1 MFDSLK
7 QTTIRPLAVLT
18 FLMALFYSGSASTDN
33 NEAHRAMVSAAHEL
47 ATQAGIDILNR
58 GGSAVDAAVTVQT
71 VLNLVE
77 PQSSGIGGGA
87 FMVYFDAMSGDIL
100 TYDGRETAPK
110 LASPELF
117 VDDDGKP
124 LKFFDA
130 VVGGLSVGTPGT
142 IALLGRAHAEH
153 GRLPWVKLFDPAIEL
168 ARDGFPVGQRLAGML
183 AGKVGDRLKTFS
195 QTRQFYFPN
204 DTALKAGEIVANEKF
219 ANALSTIAEQGP
231 SAFYHGQIAKNVV
244 QSVQNAPGQ
253 AGFLAVTDFQS
264 YRALQRPP
272 VCHSYRSYRICG
284 MGPPS
289 SGGIAIGQILGIL
302 EHFDLASMGAENPLS
317 WHLIV
322 EASKLAFADRNQY
335 VADSDFVRVP
345 VDGLLNKQYL
355 HERAQLIDLHSA
367 MSTPVAPGQP
377 PGLQT
382 VDYQPDTSDGRSGTS
397 HFSIIDRQGNAV
409 SMTTTIEGPFGSQL
423 MVHGFMLNNEL
434 TDFSFVP
441 KRDGQWVANR
451 VQPGKRPRSSMSPTI
466 VLNPDNSIRLVI
478 GSPGGSRIIG
488 YVAKTLVAVLDW
500 NMPVQ
505 SAIDLANVVNRN
517 GSTDIEEGGRGIVT
531 LQAELAKLGHDVRV
545 KKLTSGL
552 HGIEIVDHHLRGGAD
567 PRREGVALGN

>member
-1 MFDSLK
+1 MLDSLP
-7 QTTIRPLAVLT
+7 QTTIRSLAVLT
-18 FLMALFYSGSASTDN
+18 FLIALFCSGPASTDTN
-33 NEAHRAMVSAAHEL
+33 AAHRAMVSAAHEL

-87 FMVYFDAMSGDIL
+87 FLVYFDAMSGDIL

-117 VDDDGKP
+117 VDNDGKP

-130 VVGGLSVGTPGT
+130 VVGGLPVGTPGAV
-142 IALLGRAHAEH
+142 ALLGRAHAEH
-153 GRLPWVKLFDPAIEL
+153 GRLPWVELFDPAIEL
-168 ARDGFPVGQRLAGML
+168 AREGFPVGQRLAGML
-183 AGKVGDRLKTFS
+183 AGNVGDRLKAFP
-195 QTRQFYFPN
+195 QARQFYFQN
-204 DTALKAGEIVANEKF
+204 DTALKVGEIVTNDKF
-219 ANALSTIAEQGP
+219 ANALATIAEQGP
-231 SAFYHGQIAKNVV
+231 SAFYHGQIAKDIV
-244 QSVQNAPGQ
+244 QSVQNAPGR
-253 AGFLAVTDFQS
+253 AGFLEVADFQS
-264 YRALQRPP
+264 YRVLQRPP

-284 MGPPS
+284 MAPPS
-289 SGGIAIGQILGIL
+289 SGGIAIGQILGVL
-302 EHFDLASMGAENPLS
+302 EHFDLASMGAEDPLS
-317 WHLIV
+317 WHLII

-335 VADSDFVRVP
+335 VADSDFVRIP

-355 HERAQLIDLHSA
+355 HERVQLIDLHSA
-367 MSTPVAPGQP
+367 LSTPVAPGWP

-382 VDYQPDTSDGRSGTS
+382 VDYQPDRSDGRSGTS

-517 GSTDIEEGGRGIVT
+517 GSTEIEEGGQGITT
-531 LQAELAKLGHDVRV
+531 LQADLAKLGHDVRV